1 MSIWGLCRRRG
12 RGFLIGFLDVRNGNF
27 IIFER
32 LNRLDYE
39 PFDSKEHRPDKGS

>member
-1 MSIWGLCRRRG
+1 MDSNEMIKDK
-12 RGFLIGFLDVRNGNF
+12 IIIPNSQEEKKT